1 MRKASMDKHQLMGK
15 ASTDKDMSMDMLNN
29 KLSIDTNR
37 SIRRQND
44 RESNVQSG
52 ADMAVESEFVD
63 PGGFLENRSM
73 PDIETI
79 LRIQIKD
86 STCIS

>member
-1 MRKASMDKHQLMGK
+1 MGK

-29 KLSIDTNR
+29 KLSIDINR

-52 ADMAVESEFVD
+52 ADMETESELVD
-63 PGGFLENRSM
+63 LVGSLK
-73 PDIETI
+73 IEAYLI
-79 LRIQIKD
+79 
-86 STCIS
+86 